1 MPHSHTHTD
10 THRSRR
16 TFGSERASE
25 MVRWCDREVPSRMTP
40 SDKFCCCRLWWQQLF
55 SVAMGG
61 GCSCWLFGVRWV
73 VLWLNWVAGQ
83 RLPRRQQQQTLAING
98 EIAFWDD
105 PTKNTFPGISL
116 RFCVCVCELHR
127 RRLIFLC
134 RTHTQRSYC
143 PAFPFSTLYVH
154 LCCLPVL
161 LDASCL
167 AQSFRFRPTTHFLCA
182 PSCSSSTSPLPLLL
196 SPADS
201 SSSSSSV
208 SATQFC
214 LLCVC
219 W

>member
-1 MPHSHTHTD
+1 MATAFQCGD
-10 THRSRR
+10 
-16 TFGSERASE
+16 G
-25 MVRWCDREVPSRMTP
+25 
-40 SDKFCCCRLWWQQLF
+40 WWVLL
-55 SVAMGG
+55 GG
-61 GCSCWLFGVRWV
+61 GCCCWVFGVRWV

-116 RFCVCVCELHR
+116 HRCVCVCVSYIGGALS
-127 RRLIFLC
+127 FSVAY
-134 RTHTQRSYC
+134 THTQRSYC